1 MFGSN
6 PDLWWAIIGSFAVVT
21 AVGLRHRIKA
31 WIDRVES
38 DKLKLRAEQERQLKD
53 PLSHFYLTVAEID
66 GRTPQP
72 TTFERFERTIWA
84 FEGKNYLSQEAAD
97 EARRQAV
104 LRDARAF
111 YQDVDRLRLG
121 RR

>member
-6 PDLWWAIIGSFAVVT
+6 PDLWWAIIASFAVVT
-21 AVGLRHRIKA
+21 LVGLRHRIKA
-31 WIDRVES
+31 WIDRIEAN
-38 DKLKLRAEQERQLKD
+38 KLKLRAEQDRQAKD
-53 PLSHFYLTVAEID
+53 PLAHFYMTVDEID
-66 GRTPQP
+66 RRTPQP
-72 TTFERFERTIWA
+72 ETFERFGRTIWRFA
-84 FEGKNYLSQEAAD
+84 GQNHLSQEAAD

-104 LRDARAF
+104 LTEARAF

>member
-6 PDLWWAIIGSFAVVT
+6 PDLWWAIIGSFALVT
-21 AVGLRHRIKA
+21 VVGLRHRIKA
-31 WIDRVES
+31 WIDRVE
-38 DKLKLRAEQERQLKD
+38 DNKLKLRAEQDRQLKD
-53 PLSHFYLTVAEID
+53 PLSHFYMTVAEID
-66 GRTPQP
+66 ARTPQP
-72 TTFERFERTIWA
+72 ETFERFGRTIWK
-84 FEGKNYLSQEAAD
+84 FEGKNHLNQEDAD

>member
-6 PDLWWAIIGSFAVVT
+6 PDLWWAIIFSFALVIVM
-21 AVGLRHRIKA
+21 GLRHRIKA
-31 WIDRVES
+31 WFDRVE
-38 DKLKLRAEQERQLKD
+38 DNKLKLRAEQDRQLKD
-53 PLSHFYLTVAEID
+53 PLSHFYMTVAEID

-72 TTFERFERTIWA
+72 ETFERFGRTIWK
-84 FEGKNYLSQEAAD
+84 FEGKNHLNQEDAD

-104 LRDARAF
+104 LREARAF

>member
-1 MFGSN
+1 MSR
-6 PDLWWAIIGSFAVVT
+6 DLLWALIGCFALT
-21 AVGLRHRIKA
+21 VGLGLRSQIRA
-31 WIDRVES
+31 WAARREAA
-38 DKLKLRAEQERQLKD
+38 KLAVRAEQDRQAND
-53 PLSHFYLTVAEID
+53 PLAHFYLTVQEID
-66 GRTPQP
+66 ARTAQP
-72 TTFERFERTIWA
+72 ETFERFERTIWR
-84 FEGKNYLSQEAAD
+84 FEDKNYLSAEAAA

>member
-1 MFGSN
+1 MN
-6 PDLWWAIIGSFAVVT
+6 PDLYWTLAGCFALVVL
-21 AVGLRHRIKA
+21 AGQRHRIKA
-31 WIDRVES
+31 WLDAREAR
-38 DKLKLRAEQERQLKD
+38 KLAFHAEQERQLKD
-53 PLSHFYLTVAEID
+53 PLSHFYLTVEEIN
-66 GRTPQP
+66 RSMPVP
-72 TTFERFERTIWA
+72 ATFERFGRTIWR
-84 FEGKNYLSQEAAD
+84 FEDRNYLSAEAAD

>member
-1 MFGSN
+1 VSR
-6 PDLWWAIIGSFAVVT
+6 DLFWVLVACFALT
-21 AVGLRHRIKA
+21 AVLGLRHHIKA
-31 WIDRVES
+31 WADRREAA
-38 DKLKLRAEQERQLKD
+38 KLAFRAEQERQAGD
-53 PLSHFYLTVAEID
+53 PLAHFYLTVQEID
-66 GRTPQP
+66 ARTPQP
-72 TTFERFERTIWA
+72 ETFERFERTIWR
-84 FEGKNYLSQEAAD
+84 FEDRNYLSAEAAG

>member
-1 MFGSN
+1 MFESN
-6 PDLWWAIIGSFAVVT
+6 PDLWWAIIGGFALVT

-31 WIDRVES
+31 WIDGVEAN
-38 DKLKLRAEQERQLKD
+38 KLKLRAEQERQLKD

-66 GRTPQP
+66 SRTPQP
-72 TTFERFERTIWA
+72 STFERFGRTIWR
-84 FEGKNYLSQEAAD
+84 FEGKNHLNQDDAD

>member
-1 MFGSN
+1 MFGVN
-6 PDLWWAIIGSFAVVT
+6 PDLLWAIAACFALVVAT
-21 AVGLRHRIKA
+21 GLRHRIKA
-31 WIDRVES
+31 WIDRVEAN
-38 DKLKLRAEQERQLKD
+38 KLKLRAEQERQTKD
-53 PLSHFYLTVAEID
+53 PLAHFYMTVAEID
-66 GRTPQP
+66 ARTPQP
-72 TTFERFERTIWA
+72 TTFARFGRTIWL
-84 FEGKNYLSQEAAD
+84 FEGKNHLSQEAAD